1 MSPAERLAEIE
12 SELAVCRPA
21 LARAEGVYQC
31 AADLAPELQRT
42 IPESCAHLGL
52 ALRDLHRCVESARA
66 SVRYWED
73 RKRSMRWQVES

>member
-31 AADLAPELQRT
+31 AAELAPELQRT
-42 IPESCAHLGL
+42 LPESCAHLGL

-66 SVRYWED
+66 SIRYLED